1 MENTVSMYTHA
12 TAALLAPDAENGSTS
27 SSPPLAPSLHA
38 ESASSSTQEDIRP
51 MTEPLGAAATK
62 PQKRKRRDSLDSA
75 LDAGYWNTDVS
86 VKRRP
91 KRSRFQKLLDK
102 EGDVEPKEPT
112 QAKKPAAKRNHR
124 SQSKNESTQTASKA
138 KSRSER
144 SATSASTTGIQ
155 VKKSQA
161 KCGQSSS
168 NESTPV
174 SSQATLQSEQS
185 STTTLTTGT
194 VDDTS
199 TTTST
204 TGKIANPQTAI
215 PSPADPP
222 NDDPD
227 LRKGDAWPNPRC
239 KVSYKRLGDFP
250 KKGLADVL
258 VREMEDTQKWLN
270 EHGKLEREA
279 RIHLEERGEWV
290 DDWYDWWVD
299 EPRKTR
305 NRTGQ

>member
-1 MENTVSMYTHA
+1 MYPHA

-138 KSRSER
+138 KSRSKR
-144 SATSASTTGIQ
+144 STTSASTTG
-155 VKKSQA
+155 
-161 KCGQSSS
+161 
-168 NESTPV
+168 NESTPA

-199 TTTST
+199 TTTLT
-204 TGKIANPQTAI
+204 TGKIADPQTAI
-215 PSPADPP
+215 PCPADPP

-227 LRKGDAWPNPRC
+227 LRKGDAWPNSRC

-250 KKGLADVL
+250 KKGLADNL
-258 VREMEDTQKWLN
+258 VREMEDTQEWLN

-290 DDWYDWWVD
+290 DDWYEWWVN